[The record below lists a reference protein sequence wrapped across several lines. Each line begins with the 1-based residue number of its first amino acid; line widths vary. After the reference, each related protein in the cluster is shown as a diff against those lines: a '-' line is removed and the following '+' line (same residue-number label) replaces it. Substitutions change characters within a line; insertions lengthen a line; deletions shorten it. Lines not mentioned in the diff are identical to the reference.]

1 MLGLLVLFALLV
13 TPAYPN
19 VGEIGQVKGSGVIE
33 RGSTVI
39 IEGKA
44 GVGVESM
51 DTAVTAKGTMKINF
65 IDQTRVELTEQSR
78 LVIDEF
84 VYDPSRDLGTLSLK
98 ASLGTVR
105 YASGQIAKR
114 YKQNVK
120 ISPAGP

>member
-1 MLGLLVLFALLV
+1 MAPNKFTWLLLGLLVLFAVLV
-13 TPAYPN
+13 NPAYPN

-33 RGSTVI
+33 RGSTII

-51 DTAVTAKGTMKINF
+51 DTAVTAKGTMRINF

-84 VYDPSRDLGTLSLK
+84 VYDPSKDLGTLSLK

-105 YASGQIAKR
+105 LSLIH
-114 YKQNVK
+114 
-120 ISPAGP
+120 I